1 MSRRAQWGVI
11 LAALTLA
18 SPATSPIGGAESAR
32 GPELDRS
39 RITAIVRATNGR
51 LAEPPAQRIALAVLR
66 CQQDRGLAPELVLA
80 VMTVES
86 HMRPTARSE
95 KGAVG
100 LMQVMPHMFAR
111 LGLPGPIWH
120 LETNVEAGCL
130 LLADNIRRLGE
141 ADGISAYFWGRRIAG
156 DGYLRRVL
164 DVRRDLTAP
173 PAGERRSG

>member
-1 MSRRAQWGVI
+1 MSRRARWAVI
-11 LAALTLA
+11 VAALSLA
-18 SPATSPIGGAESAR
+18 SPATSLYGVAEPAQGS
-32 GPELDRS
+32 ELDRS
-39 RITAIVRATNGR
+39 RITAVVRATNRR
-51 LAEPPAQRIALAVLR
+51 LAEPPAQRIADAVLR
-66 CQQDRGLAPELVLA
+66 CQGDRGLAPELVLA

-100 LMQVMPHMFAR
+100 LMQVMPHMFER

-141 ADGISAYFWGRRIAG
+141 ADGISAYFWGRRIG
-156 DGYLRRVL
+156 DDGYLRRVL
-164 DVRRDLTAP
+164 AVQRDLSARAS
-173 PAGERRSG
+173 AGMSG

>member
-1 MSRRAQWGVI
+1 VI
-11 LAALTLA
+11 AAALSLA
-18 SPATSPIGGAESAR
+18 SPATSPSGGAESAL
-32 GPELDRS
+32 GSELDRS
-39 RITAIVRATNGR
+39 RITEIVRATNGR
-51 LAEPPAQRIALAVLR
+51 LAEPPAQRIADAVLR
-66 CQQDRGLAPELVLA
+66 CHGDRGLAPDLVLA

-100 LMQVMPHMFAR
+100 LMQVMPHMFER

-141 ADGISAYFWGRRIAG
+141 ADGISAYFWGRRIG
-156 DGYLRRVL
+156 DEGYLQRVL
-164 DVRRDLTAP
+164 AVRRDLTAQ
-173 PAGERRSG
+173 ASERRSG

>member
-1 MSRRAQWGVI
+1 MSRRAHWAVI
-11 LAALTLA
+11 LAALSLA
-18 SPATSPIGGAESAR
+18 SPATSPPGGAERAW

-39 RITAIVRATNGR
+39 RITGIVRAMNGR
-51 LAEPPAQRIALAVLR
+51 LAEPRAQRIAHAVLR

-86 HMRPTARSE
+86 HMRPTARSQ

-100 LMQVMPHMFAR
+100 LMQVMPHMFER

-141 ADGISAYFWGRRIAG
+141 VDGISAYFWGGQIG
-156 DGYLRRVL
+156 DEGYLRRVL
-164 DVRRDLTAP
+164 AVRRDLAAP
-173 PAGERRSG
+173 ASERKSG

>member
-1 MSRRAQWGVI
+1 MSRRAHWAVI
-11 LAALTLA
+11 LAALSLA
-18 SPATSPIGGAESAR
+18 SPATSPPGGAELAW

-39 RITAIVRATNGR
+39 RITGIVRAMNDR
-51 LAEPPAQRIALAVLR
+51 LAEPRAQRIADAVLR
-66 CQQDRGLAPELVLA
+66 CHADRGLAPELVLA

-100 LMQVMPHMFAR
+100 LMQVMPHMFEG

-120 LETNVEAGCL
+120 LETNVEAGCV

-141 ADGISAYFWGRRIAG
+141 ADGISAYFWGRQIG
-156 DGYLRRVL
+156 DEGYLRRVL
-164 DVRRDLTAP
+164 GVRRDLAAP
-173 PAGERRSG
+173 ASERKSG